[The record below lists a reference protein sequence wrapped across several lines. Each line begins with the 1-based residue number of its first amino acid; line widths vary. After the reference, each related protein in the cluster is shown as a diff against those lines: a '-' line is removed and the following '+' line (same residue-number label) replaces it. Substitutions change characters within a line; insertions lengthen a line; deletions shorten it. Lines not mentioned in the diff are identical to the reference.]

1 MDEAVGR
8 ERVDSEA
15 AESVQKIVDNLAQ
28 VVHATD
34 ETLRLAVLCL
44 VAEGHLIIEDFPGV
58 GKTMLAK
65 ALARSIDCSF
75 SRLQFTPDLLPS
87 DVTGVN
93 VFNQRTNEFEFRP
106 GPVFANLLLVDEINR
121 ASPKT
126 QAALL
131 EAMQENQ
138 VTVDGVSYE
147 LAAPF
152 MVIATQNPIE
162 YEGTYPLP
170 EAQLDRFAL
179 RIDIGYPP
187 LPEEARMLTE
197 QTSNPPLESLRPV
210 ATAADVRSLS
220 AAATEVFVEESVNR
234 YVVALLRHTRSEP
247 ARGDCAP
254 SCRQGA
260 RARRRPRLR
269 LTGRRQ
275 GLRRARAR
283 PPPDRGA
290 GGSRCRP
297 RAARPRAGDARAHAR
312 SRMTHRGRLA
322 LVLGAATYL
331 GAWAFGSKILYPV
344 ALGLPLAVLLGW
356 LWTAL
361 ANRPLQLRRTI
372 PPGERLE
379 GDDVKVGLELVSEQH
394 LVPARWTLREQ
405 VGRLGERV
413 MTVGQNGRARYILRN
428 VPRGRYEFQDTVAVI
443 EDPFGLERVEQRLDA
458 PGALLVYPRLVEL
471 DRLFSDAGSRSHDGR
486 RLLLRRPSGFD
497 LHSVREYE
505 HGDSLRKVHWR
516 STARRAQL
524 MVKEL
529 EDAPR
534 DEVAIV
540 LDADPEAVV
549 GESFDVQ
556 VRAAGSL
563 LLAHV
568 RRGRR
573 ALLVING
580 AQREHQGV
588 RSGESDWR
596 AALDL
601 LAAAEPEPGPP
612 LAALLADEN
621 SSVGRALELCVV
633 TASLPARLVERLVDR
648 ALGSGHV
655 SLVLVDPSSFAGTEP
670 TPRPE
675 LLRLQAA
682 GVALVVVRAGD
693 DLGGRL
699 GDVRVAETAR
709 A

>member
-1 MDEAVGR
+1 
-8 ERVDSEA
+8 
-15 AESVQKIVDNLAQ
+15 
-28 VVHATD
+28 
-34 ETLRLAVLCL
+34 
-44 VAEGHLIIEDFPGV
+44 
-58 GKTMLAK
+58 
-65 ALARSIDCSF
+65 
-75 SRLQFTPDLLPS
+75 
-87 DVTGVN
+87 
-93 VFNQRTNEFEFRP
+93 
-106 GPVFANLLLVDEINR
+106 
-121 ASPKT
+121 
-126 QAALL
+126 
-131 EAMQENQ
+131 
-138 VTVDGVSYE
+138 
-147 LAAPF
+147 
-152 MVIATQNPIE
+152 
-162 YEGTYPLP
+162 
-170 EAQLDRFAL
+170 
-179 RIDIGYPP
+179 
-187 LPEEARMLTE
+187 
-197 QTSNPPLESLRPV
+197 
-210 ATAADVRSLS
+210 
-220 AAATEVFVEESVNR
+220 
-234 YVVALLRHTRSEP
+234 
-247 ARGDCAP
+247 
-254 SCRQGA
+254 
-260 RARRRPRLR
+260 
-269 LTGRRQ
+269 
-275 GLRRARAR
+275 
-283 PPPDRGA
+283 
-290 GGSRCRP
+290 
-297 RAARPRAGDARAHAR
+297 
-312 SRMTHRGRLA
+312 MTHRGRLA

-405 VGRLGERV
+405 VGRLGELV

-443 EDPFGLERVEQRLDA
+443 EDPFGLQRVEQRLDA

-471 DRLFSDAGSRSHDGR
+471 DRLFSDAGARAHDGR
-486 RLLLRRPSGFD
+486 RMLLRRPSGFD

-588 RSGESDWR
+588 RAGESDWR

-601 LAAAEPEPGPP
+601 LAAAEPEPGLP
-612 LAALLADEN
+612 LAALLAGEN

-633 TASLPARLVERLVDR
+633 TASLPPRLVERLVDR

-655 SLVLVDPSSFAGTEP
+655 SLVLIDPASFADAEP
-670 TPRPE
+670 AVRPE

-682 GVALVVVRAGD
+682 GVALVVLRAGD
-693 DLGGRL
+693 DLGERL
-699 GDVRVAETAR
+699 GDGRVAEAAR